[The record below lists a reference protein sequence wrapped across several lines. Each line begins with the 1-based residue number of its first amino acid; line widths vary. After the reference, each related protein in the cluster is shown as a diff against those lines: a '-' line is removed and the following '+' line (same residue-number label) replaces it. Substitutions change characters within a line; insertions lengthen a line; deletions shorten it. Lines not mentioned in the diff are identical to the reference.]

1 MTKNGRANG
10 ARDEGDGEGGERLE
24 RCCRRIALWE
34 EDMRKH
40 NNGRSGVNVKVEK
53 LNGRANERGDK
64 DFITRVDRRV
74 FLLVVECCGCCL
86 HNLFL
91 FFG

>member
-1 MTKNGRANG
+1 MGRATK
-10 ARDEGDGEGGERLE
+10 AMAKVASDCSVAAF
-24 RCCRRIALWE
+24 CCRRIALRE

-40 NNGRSGVNVKVEK
+40 NNGRSGVNVKVEE

>member
-1 MTKNGRANG
+1 
-10 ARDEGDGEGGERLE
+10 
-24 RCCRRIALWE
+24 
-34 EDMRKH
+34 MRKH
-40 NNGRSGVNVKVEK
+40 NNGRSGVNVKVEE
-53 LNGRANERGDK
+53 LNGCANERGDK